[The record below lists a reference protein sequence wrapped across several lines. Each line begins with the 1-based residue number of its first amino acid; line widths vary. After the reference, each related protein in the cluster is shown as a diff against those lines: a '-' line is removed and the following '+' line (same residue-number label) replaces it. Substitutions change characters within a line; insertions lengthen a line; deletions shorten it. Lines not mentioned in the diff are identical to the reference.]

1 MHRGGGE
8 ENFRA
13 RHWEVLGGAIQC
25 VTTQTMTPF
34 LTFENACLYLCLA
47 TSSLTLLI
55 TIFSLYIIMQKYRIT
70 AQAAPRQGEVTG
82 LEPVLRCLT
91 QH

>member
-1 MHRGGGE
+1 MYKGGGE
-8 ENFRA
+8 EIFRA
-13 RHWEVLGGAIQC
+13 RHLEISGGVIQC
-25 VTTQTMTPF
+25 DTQTMTPF
-34 LTFENACLYLCLA
+34 LTFENAYLYLCLA

-55 TIFSLYIIMQKYRIT
+55 TVFSLYIIMQKYRIM

-82 LEPVLRCLT
+82 QEPIPRCLT